1 MPAPIAT
8 ATATGTGTGTAT
20 GTATPTQS
28 ITSTSPGPSQ
38 AALNICANCGELPG
52 QNHRCLSKAKYACN
66 VCGKSFKMKRYLEVG
81 SIYNSSI
88 IIVSISIEFIFV
100 FVLLLQ
106 EHFATHTGVKLH
118 TCAFCPT
125 EFRSKSNMYHHT
137 KRKHK
142 TEWERSRAT
151 RNAAKSTASTEQQQQ
166 EQEPEQ
172 LDETVTTVNS

>member
-8 ATATGTGTGTAT
+8 ATATA
-20 GTATPTQS
+20 APTQTQS
-28 ITSTSPGPSQ
+28 TTSASPGPSQ
-38 AALNICANCGELPG
+38 VALNICANCGELPG

-81 SIYNSSI
+81 SVCKILI
-88 IIVSISIEFIFV
+88 IILSISIEFAFV
-100 FVLLLQ
+100 FLLQ

-151 RNAAKSTASTEQQQQ
+151 RNAAKTTASSEQQHQHQ

-172 LDETVTTVNS
+172 LDETVTTANS